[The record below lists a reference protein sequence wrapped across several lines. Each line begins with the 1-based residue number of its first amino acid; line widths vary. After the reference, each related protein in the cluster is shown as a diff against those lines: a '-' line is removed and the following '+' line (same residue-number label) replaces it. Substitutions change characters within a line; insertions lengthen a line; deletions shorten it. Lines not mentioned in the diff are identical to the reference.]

1 MAYVILRYVLQQFI
15 LLVRKPNDCS
25 KALAAK
31 NLKESQKGAIYLS
44 LFKVFGPLFTV
55 LPGVVAYNYFNGSI
69 KTPDNAYPALVS
81 SVLPDWAFG
90 LFGAVIFGAILSS
103 FVGSLNSTTTLL
115 TLDFYKPI
123 FGKNKSDKHI
133 ARVGHIATIVI
144 GAIVVGLRQS
154 FHYSQVVYT
163 LLYNNSMV
171 FTVCQYSYLC

>member
-1 MAYVILRYVLQQFI
+1 M
-15 LLVRKPNDCS
+15 
-25 KALAAK
+25 
-31 NLKESQKGAIYLS
+31 
-44 LFKVFGPLFTV
+44 FGPLFTV

-144 GAIVVGLRQS
+144 GASRACASHFIIPKWFIRCCTTIQWCL
-154 FHYSQVVYT
+154 
-163 LLYNNSMV
+163 
-171 FTVCQYSYLC
+171 QYASTRTCVSRILF

>member
-1 MAYVILRYVLQQFI
+1 
-15 LLVRKPNDCS
+15 
-25 KALAAK
+25 
-31 NLKESQKGAIYLS
+31 
-44 LFKVFGPLFTV
+44 V

-69 KTPDNAYPALVS
+69 KTSDNAYPALVS

-133 ARVGHIATIVI
+133 ARVGHIAT
-144 GAIVVGLRQS
+144 
-154 FHYSQVVYT
+154 
-163 LLYNNSMV
+163 
-171 FTVCQYSYLC
+171 